1 MFVAL
6 FDKGKL
12 KKNNPMGGEREN
24 SICPGVSK
32 GGGASRAITMELIL

>member
-24 SICPGVSK
+24 SICPGVSER
-32 GGGASRAITMELIL
+32 GGASRAITMGLIF

>member
-12 KKNNPMGGEREN
+12 KKNKPMGGERVVFAQ
-24 SICPGVSK
+24 GTVK
-32 GGGASRAITMELIL
+32 GEELVGL